1 LSSIKELSYLAAK
14 IEFQGMME
22 ALMVQLDDNSERMSE
37 KQVES
42 WQKIAHLG
50 LLFVD
55 QCEDNFLE
63 ISKLNIQARRY
74 CKELAEQRAKI
85 QELRTEIARVRRM
98 NVELNEALAKGIRV

>member
-1 LSSIKELSYLAAK
+1 
-14 IEFQGMME
+14 MME
-22 ALMVQLDDNSERMSE
+22 ALMAQLDVNSENMSE

-63 ISKLNIQARRY
+63 ISKLNIQLRRY
-74 CKELAEQRAKI
+74 AKNLAEKELKI

-98 NVELNEALAKGIRV
+98 NVELNETLANGFRV

>member
-1 LSSIKELSYLAAK
+1 MA
-14 IEFQGMME
+14 
-22 ALMVQLDDNSERMSE
+22 QLDVNSENMSE

-63 ISKLNIQARRY
+63 ISKLNIQLRRY
-74 CKELAEQRAKI
+74 AKNLAEKELKI

-98 NVELNEALAKGIRV
+98 NVELNETLANGFRV

>member
-1 LSSIKELSYLAAK
+1 
-14 IEFQGMME
+14 MME
-22 ALMVQLDDNSERMSE
+22 ALMAQLDVNSENMSE

-63 ISKLNIQARRY
+63 ISKLNIQLRRY
-74 CKELAEQRAKI
+74 AKNLAEKELKI

-98 NVELNEALAKGIRV
+98 NVELNETLAKGFRV

>member
-1 LSSIKELSYLAAK
+1 
-14 IEFQGMME
+14 MME
-22 ALMVQLDDNSERMSE
+22 ALMAQLDVNSENMSE

-63 ISKLNIQARRY
+63 ISKLNIQLKRY
-74 CKELAEQRAKI
+74 AKNLAEKELKI

-98 NVELNEALAKGIRV
+98 NVELNETLANGFRV